1 MEEDFTTVKIERSET
16 TREAGRV
23 GREKEGEDG
32 KGKDGLKSMLVVQG
46 EMRVRKRSTVSVRK
60 PHPHKYIH
68 QYQICSVY
76 GLPP

>member
-1 MEEDFTTVKIERSET
+1 MEEDFATVKIERSET
-16 TREAGRV
+16 TREA

-60 PHPHKYIH
+60 PHPHKYSPISDLFSLR
-68 QYQICSVY
+68 IAP
-76 GLPP
+76 LR